1 MLRGRTLVVV
11 FLVVFHVGLGATASL
26 LSADFAWAPS
36 YFDDDDDDFLP
47 LLLSER
53 APALVDPVAEW
64 IPALT
69 SFAALAARPPRGRSR
84 LAVTC
89 VRFRAPPC
97 S

>member
-47 LLLSER
+47 LVTKRVPVVTFDILPPIPLSSPSAPLLLPRS
-53 APALVDPVAEW
+53 
-64 IPALT
+64 
-69 SFAALAARPPRGRSR
+69 SARPFLSLGLSP
-84 LAVTC
+84 L
-89 VRFRAPPC
+89 RAPPL

>member
-11 FLVVFHVGLGATASL
+11 FLVVFHVGLAPPASL
-26 LSADFAWAPS
+26 HSADFAWVPS
-36 YFDDDDDDFLP
+36 YFDDDDDDFLA

-53 APALVDPVAEW
+53 APALVDPAAGW

-69 SFAALAARPPRGRSR
+69 SFAALAARPPGGRSR

-89 VRFRAPPC
+89 VRFRAPPR

>member
-1 MLRGRTLVVV
+1 MVRGRTLVVV
-11 FLVVFHVGLGATASL
+11 LLVMFHVGLAAVASL
-26 LSADFAWAPS
+26 HSVDFAWAPS

-53 APALVDPVAEW
+53 AAALADPVVGW

-69 SFAALAARPPRGRSR
+69 LFAALAAGQPRGRSR
-84 LAVTC
+84 LAAAC
-89 VRFRAPPC
+89 VRFRAPPR

>member
-1 MLRGRTLVVV
+1 MVRGRTLVVV
-11 FLVVFHVGLGATASL
+11 LLVMFHVGLAAVASL
-26 LSADFAWAPS
+26 HSVDFAWAPS

-53 APALVDPVAEW
+53 AAALADPVAGW

-69 SFAALAARPPRGRSR
+69 LLAALAAGQPRGRSR
-84 LAVTC
+84 LAAAC
-89 VRFRAPPC
+89 VRFRAPPR